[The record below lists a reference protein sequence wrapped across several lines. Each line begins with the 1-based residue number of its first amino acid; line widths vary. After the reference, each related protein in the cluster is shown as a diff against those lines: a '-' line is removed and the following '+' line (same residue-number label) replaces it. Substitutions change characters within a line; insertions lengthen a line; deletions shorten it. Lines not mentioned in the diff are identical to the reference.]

1 MFGKIIFTQFKM
13 AIRSK
18 KYMFWTMAFPLLLGT
33 LFYFAFGSVYENNMK
48 SDSIPVVIEI
58 EDSALKEIP
67 GIEDR
72 ESLPFIQMIEELEY
86 EDGTAIIKETAVTGH
101 EEAEKLLTDGE
112 IAGIITIRGIDDISL
127 RIKDNGRNESMLSG
141 IISEYK
147 LQADSIMNGAPIKSL
162 EFIEAKGMAGDNK
175 DPFIAYF
182 YNLIAMVCIQGAVA
196 AMNVIVNSQANQTTT
211 GIRIDSSPVK
221 KVIFELG
228 QLIAVAIMQL
238 IIITIALIYFIFI
251 LKLKF
256 GGNLLLVFLTSYLA
270 SIIGVSLG
278 FMFAHFGNMSQS
290 KKESILM
297 VFVLGG
303 GFLSGLM
310 VANMKVIIEQH
321 APWFNRI
328 NPSAVITD
336 AFYSLNVFGVGDR
349 YYRSVAYMVIL
360 SLAMLIIGCLLSRR
374 TSYKSL

>member
-147 LQADSIMNGAPIKSL
+147 L
-162 EFIEAKGMAGDNK
+162 
-175 DPFIAYF
+175 
-182 YNLIAMVCIQGAVA
+182 NL
-196 AMNVIVNSQANQTTT
+196 
-211 GIRIDSSPVK
+211 
-221 KVIFELG
+221 
-228 QLIAVAIMQL
+228 
-238 IIITIALIYFIFI
+238 Y
-251 LKLKF
+251 
-256 GGNLLLVFLTSYLA
+256 
-270 SIIGVSLG
+270 
-278 FMFAHFGNMSQS
+278 H
-290 KKESILM
+290 
-297 VFVLGG
+297 
-303 GFLSGLM
+303 
-310 VANMKVIIEQH
+310 
-321 APWFNRI
+321 
-328 NPSAVITD
+328 
-336 AFYSLNVFGVGDR
+336 
-349 YYRSVAYMVIL
+349 
-360 SLAMLIIGCLLSRR
+360 SR
-374 TSYKSL
+374 